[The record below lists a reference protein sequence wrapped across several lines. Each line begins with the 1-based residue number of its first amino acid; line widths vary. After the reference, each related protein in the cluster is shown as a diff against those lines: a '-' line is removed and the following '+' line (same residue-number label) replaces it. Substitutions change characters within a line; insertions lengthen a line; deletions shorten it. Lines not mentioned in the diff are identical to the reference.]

1 MYVEKHVNKLYLV
14 VLVCLFLGF
23 NMNVYGYNSHSP
35 EIERIGD
42 LGINGCNIECI
53 IILKNKV

>member
-1 MYVEKHVNKLYLV
+1 MYVEKYVKKLYLV
-14 VLVCLFLGF
+14 VIMFLFLGF